1 MEIKHKKP
9 WVQCSPNLCYKLPT
23 FLYGLRSN
31 AWSLGMYLRSDL
43 ITTPLCLNN
52 VQCFIYLFLFFSFT
66 SGKMFFFFMDIMW
79 FWSNFTL
86 ANEKIRKL
94 YCLLS
99 GLKHQGNRNREKERE
114 KDYMIISITF
124 NFMVQQMRPCFQHW
138 HYIAVSFALFTSTK
152 QRVRA
157 SYRIWAFLPCSS
169 DWFFNISGFYC
180 GK

>member
-1 MEIKHKKP
+1 MFTKSLLQITYISLRFEIKCLELRHVSMIWFNYHTAVFKH
-9 WVQCSPNLCYKLPT
+9 CSM
-23 FLYGLRSN
+23 FQ
-31 AWSLGMYLRSDL
+31 
-43 ITTPLCLNN
+43 IF
-52 VQCFIYLFLFFSFT
+52 VFVFSFY
-66 SGKMFFFFMDIMW
+66 FRPNVFFMDIMW

-99 GLKHQGNRNREKERE
+99 GLKHQGHRNREKERE

-152 QRVRA
+152 QRVRT

-180 GK
+180 RK

>member
-23 FLYGLRSN
+23 FLCVLRSN
-31 AWSLGMYLRSDL
+31 AWSLGMYLWSDL
-43 ITTPLCLNN
+43 ITTPLCLNI
-52 VQCFIYLFLFFSFT
+52 VQCFRYLFLFFPFT
-66 SGKMFFFFMDIMW
+66 SGQMFFFYGHHVVLIKFHIVLNIKDTEI
-79 FWSNFTL
+79 
-86 ANEKIRKL
+86 ER
-94 YCLLS
+94 
-99 GLKHQGNRNREKERE
+99 ERE

-124 NFMVQQMRPCFQHW
+124 NFMVQQMWPCFQHW

-180 GK
+180 RK

>member
-23 FLYGLRSN
+23 FLYVLRSN
-31 AWSLGMYLRSDL
+31 AWSLGMYLWSDL
-43 ITTPLCLNN
+43 ITTPLCLNI
-52 VQCFIYLFLFFSFT
+52 VQCFRYLFLFFPFT
-66 SGKMFFFFMDIMW
+66 SGQMFFFMDIMW

-114 KDYMIISITF
+114 RERLHDNIYNIQFHGPTNATLFSTLTLHSSF
-124 NFMVQQMRPCFQHW
+124 FCFI
-138 HYIAVSFALFTSTK
+138 Y
-152 QRVRA
+152 
-157 SYRIWAFLPCSS
+157 
-169 DWFFNISGFYC
+169 FY
-180 GK
+180 